1 MSVKSARHVVPSTTD
16 PADESATPRSLG
28 LKGDSDESN
37 KGWIGISTARVSC
50 GVASAVDSR
59 RPSPGAAAGSRC
71 APSPSGG
78 RARTGSGARPARGAR
93 STATAGDGSRAA
105 PDASRTASASP
116 DGRTASACTSAPAHP
131 SAQHVD
137 DGV

>member
-59 RPSPGAAAGSRC
+59 RPSPGAAAGS
-71 APSPSGG
+71 
-78 RARTGSGARPARGAR
+78 GARPARGAR

-105 PDASRTASASP
+105 PGGGRTASASP